1 MSLIDQLLAGTLA
14 DPDGGPPLAVPTRSV
29 VIAESLAG
37 GEDELVRG
45 LDLGRRLAVVSDP
58 DTRAAMGGRVERALA
73 AVATVEPVV
82 LPARPHADD
91 VTVARLRRAAASADG
106 LIAVGSGTINDLCKC
121 AAAEDRKPYAV
132 FGTAPSMN
140 GFTSVN
146 AAITVAGHK
155 KSLPARAPVGVF
167 LDLGVLAA
175 APPRLI
181 RSGLGDSLC
190 RPTAQADWLLAHL
203 LFDRPYRAAPFAL
216 LAEDEPGLFAESAA
230 LMAGDLTAMARLAR
244 TLVLSGFGMTICG
257 GSYPA
262 SQGEHL
268 VAHCMEMTA
277 SGLPESFHGEQIGVT
292 TLAMAR
298 LYEMLLAG
306 GPPRVDATAVDA
318 EMLTDHFGAD
328 LGASCWREFAP
339 KVLDAKAA
347 ADLNDRLAAQWHD
360 IAERLASILLPARE
374 LECVLE
380 AAGAPVTARALGWP
394 VPLFDAAL
402 RHAREIRNR
411 YTVLDL
417 AGDCGLLDGFARAA
431 MESEEALARGS
442 A

>member
-1 MSLIDQLLAGTLA
+1 MSLIDQLLAGTLP

-29 VIAESLAG
+29 AIAESLAG
-37 GEDELVRG
+37 GEDELVRA
-45 LDLGRRLAVVSDP
+45 LDLGGRLAVVSDP
-58 DTRAAMGGRVERALA
+58 DTREAQGRRVERALTAVA
-73 AVATVEPVV
+73 AVEPIV

-91 VTVARLRRAAASADG
+91 VTVARLRRATASADA
-106 LIAVGSGTINDLCKC
+106 LVAVGSGTINDLCKC
-121 AAAEDRKPYAV
+121 AAAEDGKPYAV

-167 LDLGVLAA
+167 LDLAVLAA
-175 APPRLI
+175 APPRMI

-216 LAEDEPGLFAESAA
+216 LAEDEPALFAEPAA
-230 LMAGDLTAMARLAR
+230 LMAGDLTAMARLSR

-268 VAHCMEMTA
+268 IAHCMEMTT

-298 LYEMLLAG
+298 LYEMVLAG
-306 GPPRVDATAVDA
+306 SPPQVAATAVNTEA
-318 EMLTDHFGAD
+318 LTDFFGAE

-339 KVLDAKAA
+339 KALDERAA
-347 ADLNDRLAAQWHD
+347 ADLNDRIAAQWPD
-360 IAERLASILLPARE
+360 IVERLMSVLLPAHE
-374 LECVLE
+374 LERVLA
-380 AAGAPVTARALGWP
+380 AAGAPVTAGALGWP
-394 VPLFDAAL
+394 AALFGGAL

-417 AGDCGLLDGFARAA
+417 AGDCGRLEDFARATV
-431 MESEEALARGS
+431 EREETLALGPS
-442 A
+442 